1 MDYVNDN
8 IYVVDYLS
16 IFLQHR
22 RPQNEFSQPE
32 IRIMKKAIE
41 ENVIPV
47 VNDGVL
53 PWDCRSLWQTVRK
66 SYNVDAKAH
75 QLPSERSMQEVLA
88 IAKLI
93 NWCDCSLLRDEVNGC
108 CCC

>member
-22 RPQNEFSQPE
+22 RPQNEFSHHE

-41 ENVIPV
+41 ENVIPE
-47 VNDGVL
+47 VNEYAVR
-53 PWDCRSLWQTVRK
+53 WDCRSMWQTVLK

-93 NWCDCSLLRDEVNGC
+93 TWCDCNQLRGEVNGC
-108 CCC
+108 CC